1 MCVRGG
7 GRGGAL
13 QIPKLDCCVE
23 TEHMVRNHAL
33 HFEYKSNQTASLECR
48 QNFLLLLW
56 REGVGGGG
64 GGCTFHIRSKM
75 CLSLTANK
83 NQTC

>member
-1 MCVRGG
+1 MLGG
-7 GRGGAL
+7 GGGAL
-13 QIPKLDCCVE
+13 PIPKLDRCVE

-33 HFEYKSNQTASLECR
+33 HFEYKSNQTVSLECR
-48 QNFLLLLW
+48 QNLLLLLW
-56 REGVGGGG
+56 REGEG